1 MVERHLPQVYTVSLD
16 EAFADALVEGIIA
29 RHDDGPFGLADGLLL
44 LPNARAANGVREA
57 FIRARGAACLLPR
70 IATIG
75 DGDWEG
81 AAGGAL
87 DRLDLGDEAALPRS
101 IAPLQRIMLLAETI
115 ANARSDVTR
124 DGALALAQSL
134 ASLIDQ
140 LAVEEVDVREL
151 AAAAPDDANLS
162 THWQTAYALVTD
174 FLPPWT
180 QLLAAR
186 GEMDPAA
193 RRNAL
198 FDSAAQRWQA
208 KGLPAKWMVAA
219 GVSTGAPAVARLLST
234 IARLPGGAVVFP
246 HIDLGM
252 ADEQWDSLGD
262 DPRRRLRDDAP
273 PNGEEGHPLFHLKL
287 LLDRM
292 SVSRSE
298 IAPWVERG
306 KAADPLGRVAFVR
319 AMTTPIAFADD
330 WLGLSKNMRP
340 PKGVRLGDFANEAE
354 EAQAIA
360 LAMRETLE
368 TPGRTAALVTPDRS
382 IATRVAAHLG
392 RWGIRV
398 DDSAGVPLSATP
410 AGEFLLLTA
419 ALTDAADPHD
429 LIALLSHPRAGA
441 AGDRRGWMDNV
452 RNLDLLLRGPRGAPG
467 FAPITRRL
475 SARYGGD
482 HAVQKWWQDICAQLD
497 GAGDGLTFGAH
508 LDRLRARAE
517 FLAGDGLWGG
527 VDGRAL
533 AKFFAE
539 IADAASLWPQPL
551 ATADLVPLLRRLMQ
565 DVPVRPPYQGH
576 PRLAIFGLIESR
588 LHRAD
593 LMILAGLNEGQWPMP
608 GALDPWLSPQ
618 LRARLGLPTIDRQT
632 GLAAHDFIS
641 ALGARDV
648 LITRAARVGG
658 APAIPSRL
666 RLRIDALLGDGGRNA
681 VADQHLRHWAKMID
695 ARDAQPISRPGFC
708 PSLAR
713 RPKRLRVTE
722 VDTLRAD
729 PFSFYARAGLGLRV
743 LDPLDAAPTAA
754 WLGTAAHDVLERWLK
769 AGDWSDAAMDDAVNA
784 MLDRIEA
791 GGALRTIWAPRL
803 TAALHYFAASIRE
816 RFAQG
821 IYPLTNV
828 SEHRGEMLID
838 GVTLS
843 GKPDRI
849 DQLADGTL
857 TIIDYK
863 SGNGPDSKQ
872 VEAGHALQLGLLG
885 LIVENGGFGGH
896 AAKVSEFAYWRLSR
910 DDKRG
915 DFGKIESPFAKT
927 DPTITTDNFVAEA
940 EARLQ
945 IAIVRWLNGSDPFVA
960 KLIPKWSKFSDFQ
973 HLMRLEEWF
982 GALALGGDAA

>member
-1 MVERHLPQVYTVSLD
+1 MTERQQPQVFTLSLD

-44 LPNARAANGVREA
+44 LPNARAANGVRDA

-75 DGDWEG
+75 DGDWEA

-87 DRLDLGDEAALPRS
+87 DRLALDGGAALPRA
-101 IAPLQRIMLLAETI
+101 IAPLQRVMLLAERI
-115 ANARSDVTR
+115 ANARSDTTR

-186 GEMDPAA
+186 GELDPAA
-193 RRNAL
+193 RRNML
-198 FDSAAQRWQA
+198 FDRTAQRWQA
-208 KGLPAKWMVAA
+208 IGLPAKWAVAA
-219 GVSTGAPAVARLLST
+219 GISTSAPAVARLLST

-262 DPRRRLRDDAP
+262 DPRRRLRDGAP

-292 SVSRSE
+292 SVSRGE

-306 KAADPLGRVAFVR
+306 KAADPLGRVALVR

-330 WLGLSKNMRP
+330 WLGLSKNMRVP
-340 PKGVRLGDFANEAE
+340 GGMRLGEYANEAE

-382 IATRVAAHLG
+382 IAMRVAAQLG

-398 DDSAGVPLSATP
+398 DDSAGVPLSASA

-419 ALTDAADPHD
+419 AITPAANPHD
-429 LIALLSHPRAGA
+429 LIALLSHPLAGA
-441 AGDRRGWMDNV
+441 LGDRRGWLDNV
-452 RNLDLLLRGPRGAPG
+452 RSLDLLLRGPRGTPG
-467 FAPITRRL
+467 FASITRRL
-475 SARYGGD
+475 SARYSAD
-482 HAVQKWWQDICAQLD
+482 HAIHKWWQDISAQLD
-497 GAGDGLTFGAH
+497 GATDELTFSAR
-508 LDRLRARAE
+508 LDQLRSRAE
-517 FLAGDGLWGG
+517 ALAGDALWAG

-539 IADAASLWPQPL
+539 VADVASLWPQPL
-551 ATADLVPLLRRLMQ
+551 AAADFVPILRRLMH
-565 DVPVRPPYQGH
+565 DVPVRPPYQTH
-576 PRLAIFGLIESR
+576 PRLAILGLIESR

-618 LRARLGLPTIDRQT
+618 LRARLGLPTMDRQT

-641 ALGARDV
+641 ALGAGDV

-666 RLRIDALLGDGGRNA
+666 RLRLDALLGNRVRDA
-681 VADQHLRHWAKMID
+681 VLDKDLHHWAKLID
-695 ARDAQPISRPGFC
+695 ARSARPIGRPAFC
-708 PSLAR
+708 PPAAR
-713 RPKRLRVTE
+713 RPRKLRVTD

-769 AGDWSDAAMDDAVNA
+769 AGDWSDAAMDDAVDA

-791 GGALRTIWAPRL
+791 GGALRSTWVPRL
-803 TAALHYFAASIRE
+803 SAALHHFAETIRD
-816 RFAQG
+816 RRMGG
-821 IYPLTNV
+821 IQPLTDI
-828 SEHRGEMLID
+828 SEHRGTMTID
-838 GVTLS
+838 GVILS

-849 DQLADGTL
+849 DRLVDGTL
-857 TIIDYK
+857 AIIDYK
-863 SGNGPDSKQ
+863 SGNSPDEKQ

-885 LIVENGGFGGH
+885 LIVENGGFGAH

-915 DFGKIESPFAKT
+915 DFGKIASPFMPK
-927 DPTITTDNFVAEA
+927 DPTITADNFVQEA
-940 EARLQ
+940 EVRLQ
-945 IAIVRWLNGSDPFVA
+945 AAIARWLTGGADFPA
-960 KLIPKWSKFSDFQ
+960 KLIPKWSKFSDFD

-982 GALALGGDAA
+982 GALAVGGDGA